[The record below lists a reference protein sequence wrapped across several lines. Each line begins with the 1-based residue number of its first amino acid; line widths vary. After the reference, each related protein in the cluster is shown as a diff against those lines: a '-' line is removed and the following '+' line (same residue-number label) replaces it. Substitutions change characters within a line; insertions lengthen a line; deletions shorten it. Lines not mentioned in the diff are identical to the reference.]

1 MTTTHV
7 NDLDAI
13 GFVASPRRDPARAFR
28 AALRHSRLVRILRV
42 GIPASLA
49 LGAFA
54 TYLVISF
61 FNPFGH
67 LAKLPIGADGLVI
80 SGTKIMMRHPRLNG
94 YTKDKRPYTMTAR
107 TAAQDVTKPDILELQ
122 DIRATLTTA
131 DRGDVE
137 IVAQDG
143 LYDGKADRLTLRN
156 NVVVTSSEVQVQL
169 HEAIVQIKAGH
180 VLSEHPVEVRLLQGT
195 VNSNRL
201 EVRESGAVLRFD
213 NGVTMIIDDDDTL
226 SKVRAGTQ

>member
-1 MTTTHV
+1 
-7 NDLDAI
+7 
-13 GFVASPRRDPARAFR
+13 
-28 AALRHSRLVRILRV
+28 
-42 GIPASLA
+42 
-49 LGAFA
+49 
-54 TYLVISF
+54 
-61 FNPFGH
+61 
-67 LAKLPIGADGLVI
+67 
-80 SGTKIMMRHPRLNG
+80 
-94 YTKDKRPYTMTAR
+94 MTAR